1 MTEIRPVVAVHYTV
15 GVVVVTIDREKI
27 LEEKDIQT
35 LEQTIMP
42 IVKENN
48 PPKIVFDFSKV
59 EYLSSSVLGLLIRLN
74 TTIKDSDGNMCLSEV
89 SSRVVG
95 IFKITRLDKV
105 FNMFDRTDEA
115 VLYLKGTK

>member
-1 MTEIRPVVAVHYTV
+1 MSETRPVVAVHYTS

-27 LEEKDIQT
+27 LEENDIQT
-35 LEQTIMP
+35 LEKTIMP
-42 IVKENN
+42 IVEENE

-74 TTIKDSDGNMCLSEV
+74 TTIKDRGGSMCLSNI
-89 SSRVVG
+89 SSRIFG

-105 FNMFDRTDEA
+105 FSVFDRTDEA
-115 VLYLKGTK
+115 VLHLKSN